1 MAKEQNQQ
9 EATEKVEMYIR
20 GGREVRQYTNM
31 ETGTVRFEGFT
42 IFVQEIKDPAT
53 GMVVAHKNHPADYD
67 IEAADYNEALDK
79 FDKVSEETLQKIAAA
94 TPDPVGPRI
103 MPAQAGADKLIGI
116 HG

>member
-53 GMVVAHKNHPADYD
+53 GMVVAHKNHPADY
-67 IEAADYNEALDK
+67 NEALDK

-103 MPAQAGADKLIGI
+103 MPAPAGADKLIGI